1 VPSNVHCPGW
11 PGPCLVAPVC
21 FSVPDLG
28 REHAMSR
35 DAGGGGGQNTE
46 GMAPSVRKGQPGF
59 LVFSSMLSTKVTIT
73 PDFTEDNFLNI

>member
-1 VPSNVHCPGW
+1 
-11 PGPCLVAPVC
+11 
-21 FSVPDLG
+21 
-28 REHAMSR
+28 MSR
-35 DAGGGGGQNTE
+35 DAGGGGGENTE